1 MYTDRKKHKMYF
13 KEQLITNFVIK
24 NHLVRVPSHLASAAG
39 LSQA

>member
-1 MYTDRKKHKMYF
+1 MYF

-24 NHLVRVPSHLASAAG
+24 KHLVHVPSHLASAAG